1 MEAKERDVEYF
12 ETSGGNQPVRN
23 WIDSLKDRRG
33 RAKIQTRIDRVA
45 LGNFGNCEPVGSGV
59 LELKVD
65 FGPGYRIYF
74 GLDGEQLVILL
85 CGGDKSS
92 QKSDIK
98 LAKEYWNQY
107 RSGYGKKK

>member
-1 MEAKERDVEYF
+1 
-12 ETSGGNQPVRN
+12 
-23 WIDSLKDRRG
+23 
-33 RAKIQTRIDRVA
+33 
-45 LGNFGNCEPVGSGV
+45 
-59 LELKVD
+59 VD